1 MFSSYVFLL
10 FLFFPLPVIMAGITK
25 SAVVAKRPSK
35 NVASRKAHK
44 VSRATAK
51 REAKS
56 SHASSNGAKRQ
67 HRWRPGTVALREVRK
82 YQNSTSMLI
91 QRAPFRRLVREIVT
105 TFKDTIRMSSSALEA
120 IQEATESYV
129 VNVLGD
135 ANLCTIHAKRV
146 TLFPKDL
153 QLAMR
158 LRGERA

>member
-1 MFSSYVFLL
+1 
-10 FLFFPLPVIMAGITK
+10 MAGITRA
-25 SAVVAKRPSK
+25 AVVAKRPSK
-35 NVASRKAHK
+35 NVASRKMHK
-44 VSRATAK
+44 ASRATAK
-51 REAKS
+51 KEAKS
-56 SHASSNGAKRQ
+56 PRASANGAKRQ

-82 YQNSTSMLI
+82 YQHSTDALI

-153 QLAMR
+153 QLALR
-158 LRGERA
+158 LRGDRG